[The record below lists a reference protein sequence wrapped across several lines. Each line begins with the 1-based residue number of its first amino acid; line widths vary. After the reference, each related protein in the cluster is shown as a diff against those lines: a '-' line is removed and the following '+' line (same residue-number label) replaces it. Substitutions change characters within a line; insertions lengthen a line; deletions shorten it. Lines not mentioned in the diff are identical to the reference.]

1 MRKRMKDTELKAF
14 VSKLNQKRESILLS
28 LLNLETKRRDAQK
41 QLERRMR
48 LRAKEEERKLEPD
61 TLAQDLPVWPALERE
76 RSKVRQ
82 AGDGSGPTPLPPTES
97 SLDIPD
103 YLRRDSNEKSS
114 TSSRCSPGEP
124 GNKDAEA
131 AAEIR
136 AHISEKKKQA
146 KDRAALKRKI
156 KREMVKADLTGQT
169 RRMPLEGKAALA
181 AIAKR

>member
-76 RSKVRQ
+76 RSSPDEPGK
-82 AGDGSGPTPLPPTES
+82 D

>member
-61 TLAQDLPVWPALERE
+61 TLAQDPPVWPALERE
-76 RSKVRQ
+76 RAKEAAGSPGKSEPAPEIDVAARKVPTLSGNI
-82 AGDGSGPTPLPPTES
+82 AVKDDG
-97 SLDIPD
+97 IPD
-103 YLRRDSNEKSS
+103 YLRRDQIAREKIES
-114 TSSRCSPGEP
+114 EL
-124 GNKDAEA
+124 A
-131 AAEIR
+131 AA
-136 AHISEKKKQA
+136 KKA
-146 KDRAALKRKI
+146 KADKAAKRRKI
-156 KREMVKADLTGQT
+156 KAEMVKADLSGQT
-169 RRMPLEGKAALA
+169 RRMPLEGRAALA